1 MNLIKVNNL
10 NLSIHEKE
18 ILKGLSFEGKA
29 GEILG
34 IIGESGSGKSMTAN
48 SIIKLLP
55 FGSSVTGEI
64 ILQNK
69 NLLETS
75 EEEMCTIR
83 GRDIGFIFQEPMTA
97 LNPLKTIG
105 EQVSEVIRIH
115 KKINK
120 FDALNSAATILD
132 RVGLPQTDFPSTR
145 YPFELSGGQRQRVVI
160 AMAIAIKP
168 KLIIADEPSTALDV
182 TTQAKLIKLLKK
194 LVIEDNICLIMITH
208 DLSVIAEMADKIIIM
223 RNGEIVERGKINI
236 LKNGLKNDYSKN
248 LLKASNYKSKNL
260 NKKIS
265 NQTLLKVDNI
275 SRHYSDNSFRFFGE
289 KKVFKAVKNVSFSI
303 NYNENVGLVGES
315 GCGKSTITRAILG
328 LDPIINGKI
337 ILEGDEIKASNVSK
351 NIRKKLQ
358 VVFQDPYGSFNPRH
372 NVLKLISEPLY
383 LEQSQIS
390 DYEKLNLVKELL
402 EHVGL
407 NAEDHKKFI
416 HEFSGGQRQR
426 IAIARSLILKPK
438 LIILDEAVSA
448 LDVSIRAQIL
458 DLLVEL
464 SESYGL
470 SYLFISHD
478 LSLVKSIT
486 SRVLVMKSGQI
497 VESGNTKDIFNS
509 PSHAYT
515 KSLIASSPNLESSLR
530 KLT

>member
-1 MNLIKVNNL
+1 M
-10 NLSIHEKE
+10 
-18 ILKGLSFEGKA
+18 
-29 GEILG
+29 
-34 IIGESGSGKSMTAN
+34 
-48 SIIKLLP
+48 
-55 FGSSVTGEI
+55 
-64 ILQNK
+64 
-69 NLLETS
+69 
-75 EEEMCTIR
+75 
-83 GRDIGFIFQEPMTA
+83 
-97 LNPLKTIG
+97 
-105 EQVSEVIRIH
+105 
-115 KKINK
+115 
-120 FDALNSAATILD
+120 
-132 RVGLPQTDFPSTR
+132 
-145 YPFELSGGQRQRVVI
+145 
-160 AMAIAIKP
+160 
-168 KLIIADEPSTALDV
+168 
-182 TTQAKLIKLLKK
+182 
-194 LVIEDNICLIMITH
+194 
-208 DLSVIAEMADKIIIM
+208 
-223 RNGEIVERGKINI
+223 
-236 LKNGLKNDYSKN
+236 
-248 LLKASNYKSKNL
+248 
-260 NKKIS
+260 
-265 NQTLLKVDNI
+265 
-275 SRHYSDNSFRFFGE
+275 
-289 KKVFKAVKNVSFSI
+289 
-303 NYNENVGLVGES
+303 GES

-328 LDPIINGKI
+328 LDPIIDGKI
-337 ILEGDEIKASNVSK
+337 ILEGDEIKAYNVTN

-383 LEQSQIS
+383 LEKSQIS

-426 IAIARSLILKPK
+426 IAIARSLILRPK

-530 KLT
+530 KLS

>member
-18 ILKGLSFEGKA
+18 ILKGLCFEGKS

-55 FGSSVTGEI
+55 FGSSLTGEI
-64 ILQNK
+64 IFQNR

-120 FDALNSAATILD
+120 YDALNSAATILD
-132 RVGLPQTDFPSTR
+132 RVGLPQNDFPLTK

-160 AMAIAIKP
+160 AMALALKP

-208 DLSVIAEMADKIIIM
+208 DLSVIADIANKIIIM
-223 RNGEIVERGKINI
+223 RNGVIVERGKINI

-248 LLKASNYKSKNL
+248 LLKASNYKSKKL
-260 NKKIS
+260 KKKIS

-303 NYNENVGLVGES
+303 NYNEYVGLVGES

-328 LDPIINGKI
+328 LDPIIDGKI
-337 ILEGDEIKASNVSK
+337 ILEGDEIKAYNVTN

-383 LEQSQIS
+383 LEQTQIS

-426 IAIARSLILKPK
+426 IAIARSLILRPK

-530 KLT
+530 KLS

>member
-18 ILKGLSFEGKA
+18 ILKGLSFEAKA

-55 FGSSVTGEI
+55 FGSSLTGEI

-75 EEEMCTIR
+75 EDEMCTIR

-182 TTQAKLIKLLKK
+182 TTQAKLIKLLKT
-194 LVIEDNICLIMITH
+194 LVIENNICLIMITH
-208 DLSVIAEMADKIIIM
+208 DLSEIADIDDKIIII
-223 RNGEIVERGKINI
+223 RNV
-236 LKNGLKNDYSKN
+236 
-248 LLKASNYKSKNL
+248 
-260 NKKIS
+260 
-265 NQTLLKVDNI
+265 V
-275 SRHYSDNSFRFFGE
+275 
-289 KKVFKAVKNVSFSI
+289 
-303 NYNENVGLVGES
+303 
-315 GCGKSTITRAILG
+315 
-328 LDPIINGKI
+328 IIN
-337 ILEGDEIKASNVSK
+337 
-351 NIRKKLQ
+351 
-358 VVFQDPYGSFNPRH
+358 
-372 NVLKLISEPLY
+372 
-383 LEQSQIS
+383 
-390 DYEKLNLVKELL
+390 
-402 EHVGL
+402 
-407 NAEDHKKFI
+407 
-416 HEFSGGQRQR
+416 
-426 IAIARSLILKPK
+426 
-438 LIILDEAVSA
+438 
-448 LDVSIRAQIL
+448 
-458 DLLVEL
+458 
-464 SESYGL
+464 
-470 SYLFISHD
+470 
-478 LSLVKSIT
+478 
-486 SRVLVMKSGQI
+486 
-497 VESGNTKDIFNS
+497 
-509 PSHAYT
+509 
-515 KSLIASSPNLESSLR
+515 
-530 KLT
+530 